1 MKLIGK
7 QNQLTDQRQQVT
19 VELPTV
25 GNNCETSTILYKA
38 CII

>member
-19 VELPTV
+19 VELPT
-25 GNNCETSTILYKA
+25 STILYKA